1 MLISLVT
8 LYCNAYNKLP
18 ISYQV
23 NLLLKSKLNEMGYVR
38 SLLFLSNSQFLN
50 SISELFIYELLIN
63 I

>member
-18 ISYQV
+18 TLYQV
-23 NLLLKSKLNEMGYVR
+23 NLLLKEQPNGMGYVR